1 MISVWW
7 LRGRSNDKAFVPD
20 GVAMIGGEILDKL
33 PRPTARYCP
42 MKS

>member
-33 PRPTARYCP
+33 PRPTARYCS